1 MSEYTEMLN
10 KIFNSMNGVT
20 VSESMIYYRMAE
32 SIGLLIFIFG
42 ALMIFEHE
50 GELSQL
56 FNKIGKKF
64 YGALTLLFILGGLSL
79 VFVGAC
85 NPSNYGENYILTR
98 KSKIALSDYVSNLD
112 KDERENLT
120 THVKLYGDVF
130 DSESDTLKLINKYL
144 METIGK

>member
-20 VSESMIYYRMAE
+20 GSESMIYYRIAE
-32 SIGLLIFIFG
+32 SIGLLMFIFG

-64 YGALTLLFILGGLSL
+64 
-79 VFVGAC
+79 C
-85 NPSNYGENYILTR
+85 
-98 KSKIALSDYVSNLD
+98 
-112 KDERENLT
+112 
-120 THVKLYGDVF
+120 
-130 DSESDTLKLINKYL
+130 
-144 METIGK
+144 

>member
-20 VSESMIYYRMAE
+20 GSESMIYYRIAE
-32 SIGLLIFIFG
+32 SIGLLMFIFG
-42 ALMIFEHE
+42 ALMIFEQY

-56 FNKIGKKF
+56 VTKLGTKF
-64 YGALTLLFILGGLSL
+64 YNVLASIFILGGLSL
-79 VFVGAC
+79 VFIGAR

-98 KSKIALSDYVSNLD
+98 ESKIALSDYVSDLD

-130 DSESDTLKLINKYL
+130 DSESDTLNLINKYL